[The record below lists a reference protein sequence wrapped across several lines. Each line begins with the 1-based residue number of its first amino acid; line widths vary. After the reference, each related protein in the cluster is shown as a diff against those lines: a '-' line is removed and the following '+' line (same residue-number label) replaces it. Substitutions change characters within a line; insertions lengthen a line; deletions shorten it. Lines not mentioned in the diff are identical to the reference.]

1 MIENGIFCAR
11 KHPKSG
17 PCRVNLLSTSFYGFW
32 SCPYNIQYTNTISS
46 SNANSKRVYNINK
59 NGQIQFLAQILFCTW
74 YFDLILLC
82 INNYISYIL
91 YLYNYININIYIYI
105 FLLYS
110 IYYYIWDHSHKLG
123 SKLIPN
129 PRSLLHV
136 ICLFS
141 HCFRHSLASGIRCI
155 RCIRCAR
162 LWHHLQELFGQAVRQ
177 LNWLLY
183 G

>member
-105 FLLYS
+105 YYF
-110 IYYYIWDHSHKLG
+110 YYILYTIISGTIPINWDRSWF
-123 SKLIPN
+123 LIPGLSFMSFASSVTASAI
-129 PRSLLHV
+129 RSLPAFDAFDARGSGTTCKS
-136 ICLFS
+136 CLVK
-141 HCFRHSLASGIRCI
+141 
-155 RCIRCAR
+155 
-162 LWHHLQELFGQAVRQ
+162 Q
-177 LNWLLY
+177 Y
-183 G
+183 GS

>member
-17 PCRVNLLSTSFYGFW
+17 PCRVNFLSTSFYGFW

-59 NGQIQFLAQILFCTW
+59 NGQIQFLAQILFCAW

-82 INNYISYIL
+82 INNYYIL
-91 YLYNYININIYIYI
+91 YIIIYIL

-110 IYYYIWDHSHKLG
+110 TIISGTIPINWDRSWFLIPGLSFISFASSVTASAIRSLPAFDAFDAFDARGSGTTCSKSCLVKQYG
-123 SKLIPN
+123 SKI
-129 PRSLLHV
+129 
-136 ICLFS
+136 
-141 HCFRHSLASGIRCI
+141 G
-155 RCIRCAR
+155 
-162 LWHHLQELFGQAVRQ
+162 
-177 LNWLLY
+177 
-183 G
+183 